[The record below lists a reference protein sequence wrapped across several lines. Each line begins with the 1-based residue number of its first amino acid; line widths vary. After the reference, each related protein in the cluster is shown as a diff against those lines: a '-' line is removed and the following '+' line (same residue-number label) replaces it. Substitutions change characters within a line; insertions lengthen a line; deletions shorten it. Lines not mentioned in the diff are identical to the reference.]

1 MMFRAKLLDLDFSP
15 GPESLEVKLVTAEE
29 IPWGELAFAMVRR
42 TLEHFLEDRKR
53 GTFVT
58 RFGDILPPAR

>member
-1 MMFRAKLLDLDFSP
+1 
-15 GPESLEVKLVTAEE
+15 
-29 IPWGELAFAMVRR
+29 MVRR
-42 TLEHFLEDRKR
+42 TLEHFLEDRKL